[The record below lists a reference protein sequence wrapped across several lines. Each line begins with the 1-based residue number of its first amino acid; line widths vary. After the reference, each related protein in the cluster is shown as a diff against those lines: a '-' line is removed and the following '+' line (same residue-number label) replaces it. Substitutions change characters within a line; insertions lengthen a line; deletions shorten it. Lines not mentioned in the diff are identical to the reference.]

1 MMVTLAS
8 IKFQPDPKP
17 VTIGPRTRAE
27 LLRRVRRPES
37 ERNSLRSRSCSEARE
52 VRMAN
57 CRLTESAVFVAL
69 MISGFSGFIM
79 GMGTTAVL
87 FRKLL
92 NCGGN

>member
-1 MMVTLAS
+1 
-8 IKFQPDPKP
+8 
-17 VTIGPRTRAE
+17 
-27 LLRRVRRPES
+27 
-37 ERNSLRSRSCSEARE
+37 
-52 VRMAN
+52 MAN